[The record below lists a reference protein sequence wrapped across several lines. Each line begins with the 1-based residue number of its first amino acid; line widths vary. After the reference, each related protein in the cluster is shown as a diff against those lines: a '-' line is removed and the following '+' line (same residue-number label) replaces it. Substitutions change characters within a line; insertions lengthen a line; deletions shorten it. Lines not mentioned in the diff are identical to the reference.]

1 MRSATLDPNEARASR
16 YGGFNLSIPELND
29 RNMAVYHLFGG
40 FNERDFDVFAIPGFA
55 DRLSALRQY
64 VRPKLLA
71 FGAALAPRLSA
82 ATGLAFFPHAAQH
95 ARRTTNPPDDT
106 WAALARS
113 SRGYQRYA
121 HFAIGLELTGAY
133 VRLVLK
139 AGSDDK
145 KTASA
150 ALARH
155 GRDLLTDL
163 PSGCFWYDSDHPVSG
178 TAVEH
183 ITDADVMLA
192 AARLDQRKTAS
203 LAVGFA
209 LPRAEAQGAGFLD
222 TALARCLDLM
232 PLYRAVT
239 APDARA

>member
-1 MRSATLDPNEARASR
+1 MSLPKLDVNFS
-16 YGGFNLSIPELND
+16 GFND
-29 RNMAVYHLFGG
+29 A
-40 FNERDFDVFAIPGFA
+40 DFDIFALPGL
-55 DRLSALRQY
+55 DERLAALREQ

-71 FGAALAPRLSA
+71 LGAGLAPRLSDA
-82 ATGLAFFPHAAQH
+82 CGLPFYPHAAQH
-95 ARRTTNPPDDT
+95 ARRTAHPPDDT

-113 SRGYQRYA
+113 QRGYQRYA
-121 HFAIGLELTGAY
+121 HFAIGLELHGAY
-133 VRLVLK
+133 VRLVIK

-150 ALARH
+150 ALARL
-155 GRDLLTDL
+155 GRDLLADL

-203 LAVGFA
+203 MAVGFA
-209 LPRAEAQGAGFLD
+209 LPRAAAQGAGFLD
-222 TALARCLDLM
+222 TAFARCLDLM

-239 APDARA
+239 GSDTRA